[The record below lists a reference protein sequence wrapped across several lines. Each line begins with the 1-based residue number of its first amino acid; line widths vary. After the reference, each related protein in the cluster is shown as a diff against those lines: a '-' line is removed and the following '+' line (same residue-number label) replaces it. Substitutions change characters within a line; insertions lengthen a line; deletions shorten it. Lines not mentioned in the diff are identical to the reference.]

1 MLILSHDL
9 ISPEKYIMGE
19 DDIVELLGKSSQVVT
34 SSQTQTPSCDPP
46 LILRG
51 SGSGDGEGNGPLPQ
65 PPPPLYH
72 QQSLFIQEDEM
83 ASWLHQPNRQDYL
96 YSQLLYSGVASTHP
110 QSLASLEPPPP
121 PRAQYILAADRPT
134 GHILAERRAENFMNI
149 SRQRGNIF
157 LGGVEAVPSNSTL
170 LSSATESIPATHGTE
185 SRATVT
191 GGVSRTFAVPGLGP
205 RGKAVAIE
213 TAGTQS
219 WGLCKAETE
228 PVQRQPATETD
239 ITDERKRKTREET
252 NVENQGTEEARD
264 STSSKRSRAAIMH
277 KLSERRRRQKI
288 NEMMKALQELLPRC
302 TKTDRSSMLDDVI
315 EYVKSLQSQIQGKHL
330 RIFRS

>member
-1 MLILSHDL
+1 
-9 ISPEKYIMGE
+9 
-19 DDIVELLGKSSQVVT
+19 
-34 SSQTQTPSCDPP
+34 
-46 LILRG
+46 
-51 SGSGDGEGNGPLPQ
+51 
-65 PPPPLYH
+65 
-72 QQSLFIQEDEM
+72 
-83 ASWLHQPNRQDYL
+83 
-96 YSQLLYSGVASTHP
+96 
-110 QSLASLEPPPP
+110 
-121 PRAQYILAADRPT
+121 
-134 GHILAERRAENFMNI
+134 LAERRAENFMNI

-252 NVENQGTEEARD
+252 NVENQV
-264 STSSKRSRAAIMH
+264 SQSSHI
-277 KLSERRRRQKI
+277 
-288 NEMMKALQELLPRC
+288 
-302 TKTDRSSMLDDVI
+302 
-315 EYVKSLQSQIQGKHL
+315 
-330 RIFRS
+330 